1 MAFEFFTNAL
11 EIGAL
16 QSPNDQYRD
25 AQQAFINQQWDNT
38 SAMIVV
44 EEQDYFGAKTF
55 HKIEAWINKTIGV
68 TTTFMKNGEDFRQL
82 LFRDIDKKLERGL
95 LYRFEDNY
103 WLADFVNPS
112 QGLAADVSVRR
123 CNNWLRIVDPENG
136 AIYTEPC
143 VVDYDMT
150 SPSVQVSS
158 YLITPNNHAIVIVQA
173 NDDTR
178 RLFKYNTRYMLGGRP
193 FKLYAYQ
200 NALLKNIDVPVP
212 TVLYLDLYLDEL
224 HAEDSIENQLAD
236 NGRYDYAIKIQSSNS
251 LQENSTGQFDVD
263 IVLNGVET
271 SGKQIVWKSSDC
283 NIISVNKQGEYE
295 VKGAVG
301 DTAEITAMLY
311 GNSDVVDTI
320 SIEIVAE
327 QQISPVVYIN
337 PAFSEIRQFESIEF
351 DVTATVTPTLTS
363 VSLSPDEEILANEYI
378 EIVSL
383 GGTKYQASCL
393 KISSEPIVLY
403 IKASGENPVFEST
416 AQIQINTVSMFG

>member
-1 MAFEFFTNAL
+1 MAFEYFANAL

-55 HKIEAWINKTIGV
+55 HKIEVWINKTIGV

-95 LYRFEDNY
+95 LYKFEDNY

-123 CNNWLRIVDPENG
+123 CNNWLRIIDPENG

-150 SPSVQVSS
+150 SPSIQVSS

-193 FKLYAYQ
+193 FKLYSYQ
-200 NALLKNIDVPVP
+200 NALLKNIDMPVP

-236 NGRYDYAIKIQSSNS
+236 NGRYDYAIKIQSSNT
-251 LQENSTGQFDVD
+251 LQQNTKGQFDIDVM
-263 IVLNGVET
+263 LNGVET

-283 NIISVNKQGEYE
+283 NIVSVNKQGEYE

-311 GNSDVVDTI
+311 GNPDVVDTI
-320 SIEIVAE
+320 SVEIVAE
-327 QQISPVVYIN
+327 QIAPIIYIN
-337 PAFSEIRQFESIEF
+337 PIFSTIRQFESIGF
-351 DVTATVTPTLTS
+351 DVLADGATLNPADTT
-363 VSLSPDEEILANEYI
+363 VSLSQDEQISANDFVKITSLGDNHYHLICNKISDELITLY
-378 EIVSL
+378 IVSGDL
-383 GGTKYQASCL
+383 
-393 KISSEPIVLY
+393 
-403 IKASGENPVFEST
+403 ST
-416 AQIQINTVSMFG
+416 QIQFETTSMFG

>member
-1 MAFEFFTNAL
+1 MAFEFFANAL

-95 LYRFEDNY
+95 LYKFEDNY

-123 CNNWLRIVDPENG
+123 CNNWLRIIDPENG

-150 SPSVQVSS
+150 SPSIQVSS

-193 FKLYAYQ
+193 FKLYSYQ
-200 NALLKNIDVPVP
+200 NALLKNIDMPVP

-271 SGKQIVWKSSDC
+271 SGKQIVWASSDC
-283 NIISVNKQGEYE
+283 NVISVNKQGKYE

-301 DTAEITAMLY
+301 NTAEITAMLY
-311 GNSDVVDTI
+311 GNPDVVDTI

-351 DVTATVTPTLTS
+351 DVTATVTPILAS
-363 VSLSPDEEILANEYI
+363 VSLSLDEEILTNEYI

-383 GGTKYQASCL
+383 GGTKYQVSCL
-393 KISSEPIVLY
+393 KISPEPIVLY
-403 IKASGENPVFEST
+403 IKASGENPAFEAT